1 MSADSAAT
9 ARGSGATASS
19 GSVFS
24 FGADTLRDRVVLV
37 TGGGVGIGRAVALAA
52 ARAGARVAVGA
63 HVHVNEAK
71 DVVAEVNALGSDA
84 DLFAADVSRA
94 DEARGLVAWAA
105 ERFGRLDGL
114 VNNAGIMPS
123 TPFLDITE
131 AEFDLVM
138 RTDLY
143 SQFFCSQ
150 AVIPVMLKT
159 GGGSIVNIA
168 SRLGQVGWADV
179 AHYASAKAGAIA
191 LAKSISRAF
200 GQQGIRAN
208 SVAPGVTNTAM
219 GRSVMDGEVGR
230 KRKAELPLGRFGEPE
245 EVANAVVFLLSDAS
259 SLLLGQTLCPNS
271 GGLMP

>member
-1 MSADSAAT
+1 MTSAEQVAKAA
-9 ARGSGATASS
+9 
-19 GSVFS
+19 VFNP
-24 FGADTLRDRVVLV
+24 APLQDLVVLV

-52 ARAGARVAVGA
+52 ASAGAHVAVGA
-63 HVHVNEAK
+63 HVHPQQAK
-71 DVVAEVNALGSDA
+71 EVVAEVVALGRDA
-84 DLFAADVSRA
+84 DMYCADLSQAAQARQLVTWAAD
-94 DEARGLVAWAA
+94 
-105 ERFGRLDGL
+105 RFGRVDGL

-123 TPFLDITE
+123 TPFLEISE
-131 AEFDLVM
+131 EEWDLVV

-150 AVIPVMLKT
+150 AVIPHMLKN

-208 SVAPGVTNTAM
+208 AVAPGVTNTAM

-230 KRKAELPLGRFGEPE
+230 KRMAELPLGRFGEPH
-245 EVANAVVFLLSDAS
+245 EVADAVVFLLSPAS
-259 SLLLGQTLCPNS
+259 SLFLGQTLGPNS